1 MLVTSEKRTT
11 PVPSTSIALNMRLK
25 SDSFESNEAAA
36 ADRFCDSIVLRSLLV
51 EAFLADSAAAR

>member
-1 MLVTSEKRTT
+1 
-11 PVPSTSIALNMRLK
+11 MRLK

-36 ADRFCDSIVLRSLLV
+36 ADLFCDSIVLRSLLV